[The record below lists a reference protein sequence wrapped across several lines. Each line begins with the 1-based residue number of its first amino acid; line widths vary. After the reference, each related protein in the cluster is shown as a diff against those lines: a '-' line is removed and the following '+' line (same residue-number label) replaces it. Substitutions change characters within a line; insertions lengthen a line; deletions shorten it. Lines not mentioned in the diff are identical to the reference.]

1 VTAPVTA
8 FAQLT
13 LLAPG
18 LLGGSVARAARDAGL
33 ARRIVLWARR
43 PETRAALRGQTWCDA
58 APDTLEEAAT
68 GASLVVIAS
77 PVDQIATLAARV
89 RPALPAGALVT
100 DVGSVKA
107 EVCRAAADAL
117 GDRAVFVGA
126 HPMAGSEKTGW
137 EHSRADLFQGRAC
150 FITPRP
156 ETPPAAVDTVAAF
169 WRALGCRVSAVS
181 PAMHDRIVAHISHL
195 PQLAASALC
204 AALAGRDPGWREFAG
219 GGLRDTTRIAGSD
232 PGLWRTILAQ
242 NRAEVLAALD
252 LYLREL
258 QGARAALAG
267 DDLTAVTELLE
278 RGRAYRAGVA
288 PAP

>member
-1 VTAPVTA
+1 MAA
-8 FAQLT
+8 LDQLT

-18 LLGGSVARAARDAGL
+18 LLGGSVARAARAAGL

-43 PETRAALRGQTWCDA
+43 PETRAALRAQPWCDA
-58 APDTLEEAAT
+58 APDTLEEATA

-77 PVDQIATLAARV
+77 PVDQIATLAARI

-107 EVCRAAADAL
+107 EVCRAAAAAL

-150 FITPRP
+150 FVTPLP
-156 ETPPAAVDTVAAF
+156 ETPAAAVDTVASF
-169 WRALGCRVSAVS
+169 WRALGCRVTAV
-181 PAMHDRIVAHISHL
+181 PPPEHDRIVAHISHL

-232 PGLWRTILAQ
+232 PELWRTILAQ
-242 NRAEVLAALD
+242 NQPEVLAALD
-252 LYLREL
+252 TYLSEL
-258 QGARAALAG
+258 QGLRAALAG
-267 DDLTAVTELLE
+267 GDLAAVTAVLE
-278 RGRAYRAGVA
+278 RGRAYRAGVP

>member
-1 VTAPVTA
+1 MTAAVAA

-18 LLGGSVARAARDAGL
+18 LLGGSVARAARAAGL

-43 PETRAALRGQTWCDA
+43 AETRAALRGQPWCDA
-58 APDTLEEAAT
+58 APDSAEEAAA

-77 PVDQIATLAARV
+77 PVDQIATLAARI

-107 EVCRAAADAL
+107 EVCRTAAEAL

-150 FITPRP
+150 FVTPGP
-156 ETPPAAVDTVAAF
+156 DTPPAAVETVAAF
-169 WRALGCRVSAVS
+169 WRALGCRVATVS
-181 PAMHDRIVAHISHL
+181 PTEHDRIVAHISHL

-232 PGLWRTILAQ
+232 PELWRTILAQ
-242 NRAEVLAALD
+242 NRTEVLAALD
-252 LYLREL
+252 LYLGEL
-258 QGARAALAG
+258 QGIRAALAG
-267 DDLTAVTELLE
+267 DDLKTVTRTLE

>member
-1 VTAPVTA
+1 VAA
-8 FAQLT
+8 LDQLT

-18 LLGGSVARAARDAGL
+18 LLGGSVARAARAAGL

-43 PETRAALRGQTWCDA
+43 PETRAALRAQPWCDA
-58 APDTLEEAAT
+58 APDTPEEATA

-77 PVDQIATLAARV
+77 PVDQIATLAARI

-107 EVCRAAADAL
+107 EVCRAAAAAL

-150 FITPRP
+150 FVTPLP
-156 ETPPAAVDTVAAF
+156 ATPAAAVEKVASF
-169 WRALGCRVSAVS
+169 WRALGCRVTAVP
-181 PAMHDRIVAHISHL
+181 PAEHDRIVAHISHL

-232 PGLWRTILAQ
+232 PELWRTILAQ
-242 NRAEVLAALD
+242 NRPEVLAALD
-252 LYLREL
+252 TYLGEL
-258 QGARAALAG
+258 QGLRAALAG
-267 DDLTAVTELLE
+267 GDLAAVTAVLE
-278 RGRAYRAGVA
+278 RGRAYRAGVP